1 MLSVIISF
9 GLEYMGNFYPFL
21 PVFPRTSVRHKHYFC
36 FLFPEKRGVLSEKQG
51 WGGLPIRTL
60 EVNPKGRILGK
71 CPRRKPGKLSASH
84 QQEEPTGRDKTG
96 PNSKNQTKS
105 QGRGG
110 EGQNGSSRALPR
122 ESRPRVRTG
131 RASSVCRFE
140 GDDLHSSR
148 IIGKRNCGERREGS
162 SWGRREPLGV
172 RKDGLGRVASCSWQ
186 LGVRQL
192 WFSSAPRWPQDCC

>member
-60 EVNPKGRILGK
+60 EVNSKGKILGK

-110 EGQNGSSRALPR
+110 GDRMEAAGLSLESPDLACGQ
-122 ESRPRVRTG
+122 E
-131 RASSVCRFE
+131 
-140 GDDLHSSR
+140 
-148 IIGKRNCGERREGS
+148 
-162 SWGRREPLGV
+162 GRRQCADSKGTTFTVLELLESV
-172 RKDGLGRVASCSWQ
+172 TVGREEKAAHGEGASHS
-186 LGVRQL
+186 G
-192 WFSSAPRWPQDCC
+192 